1 MRLFG
6 TDRVKN
12 MMETMK
18 VDEDMPLESKML
30 TNALEQAQK
39 TVESRHFQARKSVLE
54 FDDVMNQQRN
64 IIYDQRRKVLD
75 GEDLSNAIDGMIVD
89 YVSTTLKDGMAG
101 MPIESQSQ
109 LTEVLMPFEPLFLRR
124 GEIQIPDDRLASTTE
139 DELEDLVLAKADA
152 VYKAREAMFGNLPDG
167 TPLMRELER
176 VVMLRVVDEY
186 WMEHID
192 AMSDLKDGIYLR
204 AYANQKPIDAYKK
217 EGFEMFD
224 AMNAGIREETVR
236 RMFTVQ
242 IRQNTTLERKSV
254 AQANTP
260 AGDGTV
266 KKSPV
271 KKLKKPG
278 RNDPCPCGKLRPNGL
293 PMKYKDCCGKDK

>member
-1 MRLFG
+1 
-6 TDRVKN
+6 
-12 MMETMK
+12 
-18 VDEDMPLESKML
+18 
-30 TNALEQAQK
+30 
-39 TVESRHFQARKSVLE
+39 
-54 FDDVMNQQRN
+54 
-64 IIYDQRRKVLD
+64 
-75 GEDLSNAIDGMIVD
+75 
-89 YVSTTLKDGMAG
+89 
-101 MPIESQSQ
+101 
-109 LTEVLMPFEPLFLRR
+109 
-124 GEIQIPDDRLASTTE
+124 
-139 DELEDLVLAKADA
+139 
-152 VYKAREAMFGNLPDG
+152 
-167 TPLMRELER
+167 
-176 VVMLRVVDEY
+176 
-186 WMEHID
+186 
-192 AMSDLKDGIYLR
+192 
-204 AYANQKPIDAYKK
+204 
-217 EGFEMFD
+217 MFD